1 MIRKAI
7 ALAVLSTLTVAPHH
21 HAAAKTAPAPHIAV
35 KAQLVDATTMRKWS
49 RVYICETHNWA
60 QRGHYAGGLGITQWN
75 WEHHG
80 GLRFARAPY
89 LANPEQQVYVATVI
103 QHGLPVP
110 DQTST
115 CKDW

>member
-1 MIRKAI
+1 MIRKSLI
-7 ALAVLSTLTVAPHH
+7 VLCLALPTMQTSATAVAPEHRYV
-21 HAAAKTAPAPHIAV
+21 APVH
-35 KAQLVDATTMRKWS
+35 QLVSAETMRKWT

-89 LANPEQQVYVATVI
+89 LAKPEQQVYVATVI

>member
-1 MIRKAI
+1 MIRKSLI
-7 ALAVLSTLTVAPHH
+7 VLCLALPTMQTSATAVAPEHRYV
-21 HAAAKTAPAPHIAV
+21 APAHR
-35 KAQLVDATTMRKWS
+35 LVSAETMRKWT

-89 LANPEQQVYVATVI
+89 LATPEQQVYVATVI

-110 DQTST
+110 DQKGD
-115 CKDW
+115 CRDW